1 MIQASKVMN
10 VTARDFFDMLVDSVL
25 YDIKKSTG
33 KKINRS
39 QFHKGTNYRKKIKTN
54 AKGKKGVLVKVTVT
68 AFEAPYLYE
77 ATFSGD
83 TDSTRIRYEIEELED
98 DQIRVTYSEDAGN
111 VSGVNKPM
119 RWLQTKIGQR
129 NLKASLDGMEKAVQE
144 HMAQA
149 SARKELDEEE

>member
-144 HMAQA
+144 HMTQA